1 MNFSHGS
8 IDTGTKFPDEFFWLF
23 CYFFCR
29 HITFLHFVY
38 LIIQVELILELDL
51 IISWIFIWIYYF
63 LPLLRVCVL
72 FFTFI
77 VDFKGSLFH
86 ISFKSRLTFR
96 YILKLILFSFDVLF
110 VHLIHLIEFL
120 NPESELLTLFGLI
133 FFNFFD
139 IFGMIALE
147 RGFELQQM
155 ALKVKFGLLEK
166 GLGFE
171 ELVFE
176 GSILVL
182 ELYFLLFVLIFKF
195 ADFLAVLESN
205 LTVLFLKF
213 LLSGLSVV
221 LILLVVLKN
230 GLIKFV
236 QFGLFLLVLMK
247 FLLKKVNLLFEKRTL
262 AWWQHMAWQHT
273 VRFIIF
279 YRYFS

>member
-1 MNFSHGS
+1 
-8 IDTGTKFPDEFFWLF
+8 
-23 CYFFCR
+23 
-29 HITFLHFVY
+29 
-38 LIIQVELILELDL
+38 
-51 IISWIFIWIYYF
+51 
-63 LPLLRVCVL
+63 
-72 FFTFI
+72 
-77 VDFKGSLFH
+77 
-86 ISFKSRLTFR
+86 
-96 YILKLILFSFDVLF
+96 
-110 VHLIHLIEFL
+110 LIEFL

-262 AWWQHMAWQHT
+262 A
-273 VRFIIF
+273 
-279 YRYFS
+279 